1 MPDIIQNGTIAHQRT
16 DDKLIAMWLH
26 NRPSRTTEIYQK
38 AVDKFS
44 EFVQKPLQVVIL
56 EDLQAYASHL
66 SNKGLKESTIK
77 LELNAVKSLFTFAT
91 KLNYVRFNVAAA
103 LRIPKAESSLSNRI
117 LKQSQVLK
125 LISGAAAGRDR
136 ALLKLV
142 YATGMR
148 VSEVCRLRWCDFAER
163 EDGEVQVTILG
174 KGNKIRVVIV
184 PASVWVD
191 LEMLKGESDAVFV
204 SVRGE
209 ALDRTMVHKI
219 IKAAA
224 QNSGINPKVSAHWV
238 RHCHASHAL
247 QKGASIALVRD
258 SLGHSSVAITDKYL
272 HSVPSDSSG
281 NYLGL

>member
-1 MPDIIQNGTIAHQRT
+1 MPDASQNGIIAQSST
-16 DDKLIAMWLH
+16 DEKLIAMWLH

-38 AVDKFS
+38 AVDKFA

-56 EDLQAYASHL
+56 EDLQGYASHL
-66 SNKGLKESTIK
+66 SGKGLKESTIK

-91 KLNYVRFNVAAA
+91 KLNYIRFNVAAA

-125 LISGAAAGRDR
+125 LINGAAVGRDR
-136 ALLKLV
+136 TLLKLI

-148 VSEVCRLRWCDFAER
+148 VSEVCRLKWCDFAER

-174 KGNKIRVVIV
+174 KGNKMRVVIV

-191 LEMLKGESDAVFV
+191 LEMLKGDNEMLFV

-209 ALDRTMVHKI
+209 GLDRTMVHRI

-224 QNSGINPKVSAHWV
+224 KDSGVNPKVSTHWV

-258 SLGHSSVAITDKYL
+258 SLGHSSVAITDRYL